1 MLNKQIFIHE
11 NNFSINKI
19 SLYDCTHIRGYH
31 ACRPIDISSY
41 YTYGICAFTE
51 KEKQQKASEI
61 FGKPIEEIVG
71 LTNYPEKE
79 EVYFALSKED
89 LLKESGHYLCYGS
102 EYFLSKARSLN
113 KNGYYEDLLLKRGTP
128 TIFTCDI
135 PIHLINKY
143 ILDDINN
150 NYDPKSLDYGIW
162 INQTLPPKYI
172 IKHEHPKKMF
182 DPFFR
187 FTRINE

>member
-61 FGKPIEEIVG
+61 FGKPIE
-71 LTNYPEKE
+71 
-79 EVYFALSKED
+79 
-89 LLKESGHYLCYGS
+89 
-102 EYFLSKARSLN
+102 
-113 KNGYYEDLLLKRGTP
+113 
-128 TIFTCDI
+128 
-135 PIHLINKY
+135 
-143 ILDDINN
+143 
-150 NYDPKSLDYGIW
+150 
-162 INQTLPPKYI
+162 
-172 IKHEHPKKMF
+172 
-182 DPFFR
+182 
-187 FTRINE
+187 